1 MAKDQTELLTELKNG
16 SNSFSLIGKVKLV
29 EGGFGGAVQKEK
41 SNWLGVNSKF
51 GVEISDGNVIYP
63 AVRGGYMLDN
73 PVLKKFG
80 KEKGTGLA

>member
-16 SNSFSLIGKVKLV
+16 SSSFSLIGKVKLV

-51 GVEISDGNVIYP
+51 GVEISFWRSSP
-63 AVRGGYMLDN
+63 KR
-73 PVLKKFG
+73 
-80 KEKGTGLA
+80 KEQLAWG